1 MELTNPGKVMYPATG
16 TTKADVLE
24 YYLGIAE
31 YLLPYAAGRPV
42 TRKRW
47 VDGVA
52 HPPFFQKNIER
63 FAPDWVPTRI
73 MHHKDHDNWYPV
85 LDAETGVA
93 TLGWFAQVAALELHV
108 PQWRFAPDGTPGHPD
123 RMVFDLDPG
132 EGTGLAECVQVAKLI
147 RDRLGAEGFVTV
159 PVTSGGKGI
168 HVYAALDGSRTSDE
182 ANEFAHEL
190 ARALE
195 EEHPALVV
203 STIRKADRRGK
214 VLIDW
219 SQNNASK
226 TTITPYSLRGR
237 TRPTVAMPRT
247 WGEITSGRLRQIE
260 FDEVLPMLR
269 RRGDAA
275 EALRPAQPPL

>member
-16 TTKADVLE
+16 TTKAQIRD
-24 YYLGIAE
+24 YYLRVAE

-47 VDGVA
+47 VDGVDQPA
-52 HPPFFQKNIER
+52 FFQKNIEG
-63 FAPDWVPTRI
+63 FAPEWVPTQI
-73 MHHKDHDNWYPV
+73 VHHKDHDNAYPV
-85 LDAETGVA
+85 LDLETGGA
-93 TLGWFAQVAALELHV
+93 MLGWFAQVAALELHV
-108 PQWRFAPDGTPGHPD
+108 PQWRFTPDGAPGHPD

-132 EGTGLAECVQVAKLI
+132 EGTGLPECVEVAKLV
-147 RDRLGAEGFVTV
+147 RDRLAGEGFRTV
-159 PVTSGGKGI
+159 PVTSGSKGI
-168 HVYAALDGSRTSDE
+168 HVYAPLDGTRSSDE
-182 ANEFAHEL
+182 AHEFAREL
-190 ARALE
+190 ARSLE
-195 EEHPALVV
+195 QDHPDRVV
-203 STIRKADRRGK
+203 STIRKADRRGR

-219 SQNNASK
+219 SQNHASK

-247 WGEITSGRLRQIE
+247 WGEIGSGRLRQIE
-260 FDEVLPMLR
+260 FHEVLPLIR